1 MTREFSFLFSL
12 RQQGEPL
19 TIRPPRPP
27 PSGGTLATE
36 AVAGTRGRGAD
47 ESEDAALAYDLLTC
61 PKEHAE
67 FTIVQDWVASSLR
80 SVCLPG
86 SVALETEKTVLRN
99 GPVQH
104 LYSRLAG
111 AISPAVTESEV
122 LGVLHPTPAVC
133 GAPRAQ
139 ARAAVA
145 AREPFDRGFYA
156 GPFGWIGGGGA
167 EFAVAI
173 RSALLSPSSAPAADP
188 AAAPGRA
195 CGKATLFAG
204 VGVVQGAHPAQ
215 EWSELNLKIRQFED
229 LLRPAPSVL
238 DAPNINLLWAALVI
252 EELLRLGVQLF
263 AIAPGSR
270 STPLAVAAARNPRAR
285 TTVCIDER
293 SLAFHALGA

>member
-1 MTREFSFLFSL
+1 M
-12 RQQGEPL
+12 
-19 TIRPPRPP
+19 
-27 PSGGTLATE
+27 
-36 AVAGTRGRGAD
+36 
-47 ESEDAALAYDLLTC
+47 
-61 PKEHAE
+61 
-67 FTIVQDWVASSLR
+67 QDWVASSLGR
-80 SVCLPG
+80 VCLPG

-111 AISPAVTESEV
+111 AISPGMTESEV
-122 LGVLHPTPAVC
+122 LEVLHPTPAVC
-133 GAPRAQ
+133 GAPRAP

-145 AREPFDRGFYA
+145 ARERFDRGFYA

-173 RSALLSPSSAPAADP
+173 RSALLTPSAPAAP
-188 AAAPGRA
+188 GASAPAAAAAPGRS
-195 CGKATLFAG
+195 CGKVTLFAG
-204 VGVVQGAHPAQ
+204 VGVVQGANPAQ

-229 LLRPAPSVL
+229 LLRPSQSVL

-293 SLAFHALGA
+293 SLAFHALGACEEATFFAS